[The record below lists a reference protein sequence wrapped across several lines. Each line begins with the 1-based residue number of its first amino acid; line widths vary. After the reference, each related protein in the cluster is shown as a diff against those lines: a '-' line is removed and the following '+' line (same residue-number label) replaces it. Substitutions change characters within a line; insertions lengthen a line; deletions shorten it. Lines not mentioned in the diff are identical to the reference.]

1 MYAIF
6 KDGGHQYSA
15 QIGQRINLELRDAA
29 EGDELEFTEV
39 LLVSHED
46 GVTVGQ
52 PTVEG
57 AKVVVKV
64 LKEVKADKVIIRW
77 FRRRKNSRRKNGHRQ
92 RYTQVEVVGIKG

>member
-15 QIGQRINLELRDAA
+15 QVGQRINLELREAA
-29 EGDELEFTEV
+29 PGDELEFTEV
-39 LLVSHED
+39 LLLSRES
-46 GVTVGQ
+46 GVAVGQ
-52 PTVEG
+52 PNVEG

-64 LKEVKADKVIIRW
+64 LEEVKGEKVVIRW

-92 RYTQVEVVGIKG
+92 RYTQVEVVKIEG